1 MLNLREHR
9 LENWIV
15 PTIVGAFLFL
25 FFPTIFLG
33 INSFFYRDFGSLAY
47 PIIHYQ
53 KESFLSGEIPLW
65 NPLSHCGIP
74 FLAQWGTMTL
84 YPPSLFYIFLPLPWS
99 LNFFC
104 LLHLIFG
111 AVGMYLFA
119 RRWINDDLPALFS
132 TVAFVFNG
140 IILSCL
146 MWPNYTAAL
155 AWAPWIFY
163 VFEKAVCTGGKY
175 ILFAII
181 FSVFQFMSGV
191 PEILIITHIITFS
204 IVIYNVID
212 NKARIITTVSRYLL
226 VIISVLFICAMQ
238 LLPFLELLQQSH
250 RTADIDFTKWSMPGW
265 GLANFFVPLFHYFKT
280 YQNTFVQSEQA
291 FITSYYFPLGTLV
304 LALLGIIRANSKTRI
319 MFLLLIFFSISMAL
333 GSNSFIYNFAS
344 SFLPFFNK
352 IRYPIKFI
360 IILSFIIPVLAGLGV
375 GQLIKSDKKAISSI
389 LLISLTFLIIAAM
402 IVFFNIRYPFPLD
415 QLKETVINTI
425 LRYLFLILFI
435 AALLI
440 SLNYKNYFHIL
451 FPISLLIIAI
461 DGKYHLHN
469 FHPVIPSEH
478 LESKLWSYSVEDKKP
493 RFGEGR
499 VFISPYAEE
508 RLLRSVVSDWTAN
521 FIGKHLALWSNL
533 NLLEEIPKVN
543 GAFTL
548 QLIHQKQLEKM
559 LYQTNNIDLDSI
571 LRFLNVTYITK
582 PGTVVEWIKYTNSMP
597 LIYAGQNIK
606 LMDYSNSLNYI
617 LSPSFN
623 PPDEVI
629 ISKEEKNK
637 YSDISLIKKQKT
649 TINNVTYSNHRIIFD
664 YESEAPAIIT
674 VSQTYY
680 KNWRAFIDGKE
691 YPILRANYAFQAI
704 PVPAGKHKAVIEYYD
719 KSFIYGLLCSY
730 IGFIV
735 VLAAVVRR
743 K

>member
-9 LENWIV
+9 LESWIV
-15 PTIVGAFLFL
+15 PAIVGAFLFL
-25 FFPTIFLG
+25 FFPTVFLG

-132 TVAFVFNG
+132 AVAFVFNG

-238 LLPFLELLQQSH
+238 LLPFLDLLQQSH

-304 LALLGIIRANSKTRI
+304 LSLLGIIRANSKTRI

-375 GQLIKSDKKAISSI
+375 CPLIKSDKKAISSI
-389 LLISLTFLIIAAM
+389 LLISLTFLIIAS
-402 IVFFNIRYPFPLD
+402 IILIFNFRYPFPLD
-415 QLKETVINTI
+415 QFRETVINTI

-521 FIGKHLALWSNL
+521 FIGKRLALWSNL

-548 QLIHQKQLEKM
+548 QLIHQKQLEKI

-582 PGTVVEWIKYTNSMP
+582 PGTVVEWIKYTNPIP

>member
-9 LENWIV
+9 LESWIV
-15 PTIVGAFLFL
+15 PAIVGAFLFL
-25 FFPTIFLG
+25 FFPTVFLG

-84 YPPSLFYIFLPLPWS
+84 YPPSLFYIFLPSPWS
-99 LNFFC
+99 LNVFC

-119 RRWINDDLPALFS
+119 RRWINDDFPALFS
-132 TVAFVFNG
+132 AVAFVFNG

-212 NKARIITTVSRYLL
+212 NKARILSAVSRYLL
-226 VIISVLFICAMQ
+226 VIISVLFISAMQ
-238 LLPFLELLQQSH
+238 LLPFLDLLQQSH

-389 LLISLTFLIIAAM
+389 LLISLTFLIIAS
-402 IVFFNIRYPFPLD
+402 IILIFNFRYPFPLD
-415 QLKETVINTI
+415 QFRETVINTI

-435 AALLI
+435 AVLLI

-521 FIGKHLALWSNL
+521 FIGKRLALWSNL

-582 PGTVVEWIKYTNSMP
+582 PGTIVEWIKYTNSMP

>member
-25 FFPTIFLG
+25 FFPTVFLG

-111 AVGMYLFA
+111 AVGMFLFA

-132 TVAFVFNG
+132 AVAFVFNG

-212 NKARIITTVSRYLL
+212 NKACILSAVSRYLL

-238 LLPFLELLQQSH
+238 LLPFLDLLQQSH

-304 LALLGIIRANSKTRI
+304 LSLLGIIRANSKTRI

-389 LLISLTFLIIAAM
+389 LLISLTFLIIAA
-402 IVFFNIRYPFPLD
+402 IILIFNFRYPFPLD
-415 QLKETVINTI
+415 QFRETVINTI

-521 FIGKHLALWSNL
+521 FIGKRLALWSNL

-559 LYQTNNIDLDSI
+559 LYQTNNIYLDSI

-582 PGTVVEWIKYTNSMP
+582 PGTIVEWIKYTNSMP

-629 ISKEEKNK
+629 ISKEEQNR
-637 YSDISLIKKQKT
+637 YPDISLIKKQKT
-649 TINNVTYSNHRIIFD
+649 TINNATYSNHRIIFD

-674 VSQTYY
+674 ISQTYY

>member
-15 PTIVGAFLFL
+15 PAIVGAFLFL

-99 LNFFC
+99 LNVFC

-111 AVGMYLFA
+111 AVGMYRFA

-132 TVAFVFNG
+132 AVASVFNG

-163 VFEKAVCTGGKY
+163 AFEKAVCTGGKY

-212 NKARIITTVSRYLL
+212 NKARIITAVSRYLL

-238 LLPFLELLQQSH
+238 LLPFLDLLQQSH

-304 LALLGIIRANSKTRI
+304 LSLLGIIRANSKTRI

-389 LLISLTFLIIAAM
+389 LLISLTFLIIAS
-402 IVFFNIRYPFPLD
+402 IILIFNFRYPFPLD
-415 QLKETVINTI
+415 QFRETVINTI
-425 LRYLFLILFI
+425 LRYLLLILFI
-435 AALLI
+435 AVLLI

-521 FIGKHLALWSNL
+521 FIGKRLALWSNL

-674 VSQTYY
+674 ISQTYY

>member
-9 LENWIV
+9 LESWIV
-15 PTIVGAFLFL
+15 PAIVGAFLFL
-25 FFPTIFLG
+25 FFPTVFLG

-84 YPPSLFYIFLPLPWS
+84 YPPSLFYIFLPSPWS
-99 LNFFC
+99 LNVFC

-111 AVGMYLFA
+111 AVGMFLFA
-119 RRWINDDLPALFS
+119 RRWINDDFPALFS
-132 TVAFVFNG
+132 AVASVFNG

-212 NKARIITTVSRYLL
+212 NKACIITTVSRYLL

-238 LLPFLELLQQSH
+238 LLPFLDLLQQSH

-344 SFLPFFNK
+344 SFLPLFNK

-360 IILSFIIPVLAGLGV
+360 IILSFIIPVLAGLGI
-375 GQLIKSDKKAISSI
+375 GPLIKSDKKAISSI

-402 IVFFNIRYPFPLD
+402 IVFFNLRYPFPLD

-521 FIGKHLALWSNL
+521 FIGKRLALWSNL

-649 TINNVTYSNHRIIFD
+649 TINNATYSNHRIIFD

-674 VSQTYY
+674 ISQTYY

>member
-9 LENWIV
+9 LESWIV
-15 PTIVGAFLFL
+15 PAIVGAFLFL
-25 FFPTIFLG
+25 FFPTVFLG

-119 RRWINDDLPALFS
+119 RRWINDDFPALFS
-132 TVAFVFNG
+132 AVAFVFNG

-212 NKARIITTVSRYLL
+212 NKARILSAVSRYLL
-226 VIISVLFICAMQ
+226 VIISVLFISAMQ
-238 LLPFLELLQQSH
+238 LLPFLDLLQQSH

-389 LLISLTFLIIAAM
+389 LLISLTFLIIAAI
-402 IVFFNIRYPFPLD
+402 IVFFNLRYPFPLD
-415 QLKETVINTI
+415 QFRETVINTI

-435 AALLI
+435 AVLLI

-521 FIGKHLALWSNL
+521 FIGKRLALWSNL

-582 PGTVVEWIKYTNSMP
+582 PGTIVEWIKYTNSMP